1 MKMQTG
7 DQMIF
12 ATGALKKRLEALRN
26 LLHGNWSLLSFAIV
40 VLLLIG
46 LVSAFRGAPRSSQHP
61 VGEAIAAP
69 LPPSSQTPVD
79 ARGLE
84 AIKAAV
90 AGYTKNRYVPDEVR
104 ATPVPGIFE
113 VRVRME
119 IFYTD
124 ATGRFA
130 FVENHLIDLESRQ
143 DLTQTRLDQ
152 IASINFK
159 ELPLDLAL
167 KKVQGNGKRIVAVFE
182 DPHCPICRSFHQ
194 FLRQLPDVTIY
205 TFAYPIISAESD
217 AAAKA
222 AWCAED
228 RQAAWENL
236 VVTGTAPVSKQCA
249 TPIGEIVA
257 LGQRLGVRGTPTV
270 FFGSGRRVHGALPP
284 DQFVA
289 MLDQWGT
296 VR

>member
-1 MKMQTG
+1 MKPNNG
-7 DQMIF
+7 F
-12 ATGALKKRLEALRN
+12 SLKSKYGA
-26 LLHGNWSLLSFAIV
+26 
-40 VLLLIG
+40 LLIG
-46 LVSAFRGAPRSSQHP
+46 ALLIAVVLALSLRPNSTGGQIREAVAANEAPAP
-61 VGEAIAAP
+61 NGGENTAQRDIKSAIAKN
-69 LPPSSQTPVD
+69 TN
-79 ARGLE
+79 
-84 AIKAAV
+84 
-90 AGYTKNRYVPDEVR
+90 NRYVPDEVKN
-104 ATPVPGIFE
+104 TPVPGIYE
-113 VRVRME
+113 IRVGME

-124 ATGRFA
+124 TTGRFA
-130 FVENHLIDLESRQ
+130 FVENHMIDLRDRK
-143 DLTQTRLDQ
+143 DLTQDRLDQ
-152 IASINFK
+152 IASIDFK
-159 ELPLDLAL
+159 ALPLDLAL

>member
-1 MKMQTG
+1 
-7 DQMIF
+7 
-12 ATGALKKRLEALRN
+12 
-26 LLHGNWSLLSFAIV
+26 
-40 VLLLIG
+40 
-46 LVSAFRGAPRSSQHP
+46 
-61 VGEAIAAP
+61 
-69 LPPSSQTPVD
+69 
-79 ARGLE
+79 
-84 AIKAAV
+84 
-90 AGYTKNRYVPDEVR
+90 
-104 ATPVPGIFE
+104 
-113 VRVRME
+113 ME

-124 ATGRFA
+124 ATGRYA
-130 FVENHLIDLESRQ
+130 FVENHLIDLASRE
-143 DLTQTRLDQ
+143 DLTQKRLDQ
-152 IASINFK
+152 LATINFK

-167 KKVQGNGKRIVAVFE
+167 KKVQGSGKRIVAVFE
-182 DPHCPICRSFHQ
+182 DPHCPICKTFHQ

-205 TFAYPIISAESD
+205 TFAYPVISAESD

-236 VVTGTAPVSKQCA
+236 VVNGTVPLSKECV

-289 MLDQWGT
+289 MLDQWGPI
-296 VR
+296 R